1 MLRVPHLSFVWLLA
15 GVLLLMC
22 CGPEAKAQVTY
33 YEIVARHS
41 GKCLDVS
48 GGSTATGAAVVQWS
62 CVGVA
67 NQHWQII
74 DVGGG
79 YSKIVARHSG
89 KVLEVSNANPAN
101 GAPVWQGVESGS
113 PAQQWQIT
121 SVGGGYSK
129 LTARHSGKVL
139 DVPNLS
145 TANGV
150 QIIQWDYVADF
161 NQQWLLRAVTLPSF
175 SFYEIVARHSGKC
188 LDVENASLA
197 NGARVQQL
205 NCNGT
210 TQQHWQISSLSG
222 GYYKL
227 LARHSGK
234 AADVAGG
241 GTGNGT
247 LIHQWDSVGVANQ
260 QWQIINVGGNYFK
273 LIARHSGRALD
284 VPNLSTANGVQL
296 IQWDYVADSNQQFQ
310 LRGVTV
316 PTNQRPATPTIT
328 EPSGQ
333 GLVSPFDVHME
344 TGPFSDPNVGNTH
357 ACSDWEILVQATGE
371 RVWFA
376 PCAVGIRRVH
386 VHLGDGTFTGSRT
399 GATSVL
405 SETNHIMR
413 TRHKDNSGIAATEW
427 SLWATRAF
435 RTSPTVPGGPNM
447 WTVPLGGYVVEPAA
461 TGFQLPVNIAFVPN
475 ANAVGSDSPYFYVTE
490 LYGTIKVVTR
500 NGAVSD
506 YATNLLNFNPNPV
519 PPDPGFPGSGEK
531 GLSGI
536 VVDPVSGDVF
546 ASMLYRVANGD
557 FYPKVVRFHSNDGG
571 RTAATQTVVLDMS
584 GETQGASHQIS
595 NLSIGPDGKLY
606 VHVGDGFVTATALN
620 LDSFR
625 GKILRVN
632 FDGSPPSDN
641 PFFINDGFNR
651 ARDYVFAYGFRNP
664 FGGAWRAA
672 DGVHYEVEN
681 GPGSNDRF
689 AKVVGGQSYGWNGS
703 DASMTTNALYNWS
716 YTVAPVN
723 IIFVQSQTFGGSGF
737 PTDKLDHAFVSE
749 SGPTYAPGPQPPGNQ
764 PSGKRITEFTLA
776 ANGAVIGIPTT
787 LVEYRGTGF
796 ATVVGL
802 AAGPDG
808 IYFSDLYKD
817 NGASPIERGATI
829 WRVRKH

>member
-1 MLRVPHLSFVWLLA
+1 MPHVPHSSFLWLLSC
-15 GVLLLMC
+15 VLLLMC
-22 CGPEAKAQVTY
+22 CGTVAKAQVKY

-48 GGSTATGAAVVQWS
+48 GGSPATGAAVLQWS
-62 CVGVA
+62 CVGVP

-89 KVLEVSNANPAN
+89 KVLDVSNGSLAN
-101 GAPVWQGVESGS
+101 GAAVWQWDENGT

-121 SVGGGYSK
+121 SIGGGYSK
-129 LTARHSGKVL
+129 IIARHSGKAL

-145 TANGV
+145 TDNGV
-150 QIIQWDYVADF
+150 QIIQWDYVAEF
-161 NQQWLLRAVTLPSF
+161 NQQWLLRPVTLPTYNY
-175 SFYEIVARHSGKC
+175 YEIVARHSGKC

-197 NGARVQQL
+197 NSAKVQQWT
-205 NCNGT
+205 CNGT

-241 GTGNGT
+241 ATGNGAPV
-247 LIHQWDSVGVANQ
+247 HQWDSVGVTNQ
-260 QWQIINVGGNYFK
+260 QWQIIDVGGGYFK

-284 VPNLSTANGVQL
+284 VANLSTANGVQL
-296 IQWDYVADSNQQFQ
+296 IQWDYVADVNQQFQ
-310 LRGVTV
+310 LRGVVV
-316 PTNQRPATPTIT
+316 PTNRRPATPTIT
-328 EPSGQ
+328 EPSTQ

-344 TGPFSDPNVGNTH
+344 TGPFSDPDVGNTH
-357 ACSDWEILVQATGE
+357 ACSEWEILTQASEKIWG
-371 RVWFA
+371 A
-376 PCAVGIRRVH
+376 PCAVAVGIKRVH
-386 VHLGDGTFTGSRT
+386 IHLGDGAFMGSHTGRT
-399 GATSVL
+399 SLL
-405 SETNHIMR
+405 SETNYAMR
-413 TRHKDNSGIAATEW
+413 TRHKDSSGITATEW
-427 SLWATRAF
+427 SLWATRSF
-435 RTSPTVPGGPNM
+435 RTAPTVPGGPNM
-447 WTVPLGGYVVEPAA
+447 WAVPQGGYIVEPVA

-475 ANAVGSDSPYFYVTE
+475 AVGNDTPYFYVTE

-506 YATNLLNFNPNPV
+506 YATNLLNFNPNPD
-519 PPDPGFPGSGEK
+519 PPGFPGSGEK
-531 GLSGI
+531 GLTGI
-536 VVDPVSGDVF
+536 VVDPASGDVF
-546 ASMLYRVANGD
+546 ASMLYQAPNGEH
-557 FYPKVVRFHSNDGG
+557 YPKVVRFHSNDGG
-571 RTAATQTVVLDMS
+571 RTGGTPTVVLDMA

-632 FDGSPPSDN
+632 FDGSPPPDN
-641 PFFINDGFNR
+641 PFFVNDGISR

-672 DGVHYEVEN
+672 DNAHYEVEN

-689 AKVVGGQSYGWNGS
+689 AKVSRGQSYGWNGS
-703 DASMTTNALYNWS
+703 DSSMMTNALYNWF

-723 IIFVQSQTFGGSGF
+723 IVFVQPQTFGGSGF
-737 PTDKLDHAFVSE
+737 PADKMGHAFVSE
-749 SGPTYAPGPQPPGNQ
+749 SGPTYAPGPQPPGSQ
-764 PSGKRITEFTLA
+764 PSGKRITEFTLD
-776 ANGAVIGIPTT
+776 ANGFVLSGPTT
-787 LVEYRGTGF
+787 LLEYRGTGY

-817 NGASPIERGATI
+817 NGTSPTERGATI